1 MILDVVYWIFKRDEP
16 PSNKGSKKGT
26 NEEGKRREVGSRE
39 EKKRR
44 QERTVGIKE

>member
-1 MILDVVYWIFKRDEP
+1 MSHPATKEAKRAQM
-16 PSNKGSKKGT
+16 KKG
-26 NEEGKRREVGSRE
+26 REVGSRE